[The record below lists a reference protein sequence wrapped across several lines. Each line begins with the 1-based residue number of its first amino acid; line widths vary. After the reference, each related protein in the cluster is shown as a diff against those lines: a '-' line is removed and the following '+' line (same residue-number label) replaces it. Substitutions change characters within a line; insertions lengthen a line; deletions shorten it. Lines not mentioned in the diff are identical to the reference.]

1 MNTVD
6 TRDVVRPTDLTV
18 RDARRRTR
26 IAVAVYAICLVAL
39 VAVGS
44 YLAPAGTEEPAL
56 GDIAESSLQT
66 R

>member
-1 MNTVD
+1 VNIHDAATV
-6 TRDVVRPTDLTV
+6 TDLTA

-39 VAVGS
+39 LALGS
-44 YLAPAGTEEPAL
+44 YLAPAGTVEAAD
-56 GDIAESSLQT
+56 GDVGESSLQS

>member
-1 MNTVD
+1 MNIEGAGVLSH
-6 TRDVVRPTDLTV
+6 LTA

-39 VAVGS
+39 LAVGS
-44 YLAPAGTEEPAL
+44 YLAPAGTVEPAG
-56 GDIAESSLQT
+56 GDVAESSLQS

>member
-1 MNTVD
+1 MNIE
-6 TRDVVRPTDLTV
+6 DVGVLTHLTA

-39 VAVGS
+39 LAVGS
-44 YLAPAGTEEPAL
+44 YLAPTGTVEPAG
-56 GDIAESSLQT
+56 GDAAESSLQS